1 MYILIK
7 LLPNETFKRAL
18 TSAFIDN
25 YNFTSFT
32 LTLSEES
39 DKLSNRIVH
48 ISVQLLA
55 NQETVLELVHERN
68 IFNCFLD
75 SFKAWYFQ
83 IILSRLRVSNYL
95 DTDNFPGSPYRR
107 STWRQRNN
115 WLYIWSDSKNR
126 LLERSL
132 RLQQYNSTQEGRLCL
147 FRVWLWNQSIPGN
160 FTMADWYE
168 PSDTE
173 ARRSYLGRQW

>member
-1 MYILIK
+1 MYTLCQ

-55 NQETVLELVHERN
+55 NQETVLELVHERT

-75 SFKAWYFQ
+75 SFKVIGFH
-83 IILSRLRVSNYL
+83 I
-95 DTDNFPGSPYRR
+95 
-107 STWRQRNN
+107 
-115 WLYIWSDSKNR
+115 K
-126 LLERSL
+126 
-132 RLQQYNSTQEGRLCL
+132 
-147 FRVWLWNQSIPGN
+147 
-160 FTMADWYE
+160 
-168 PSDTE
+168 
-173 ARRSYLGRQW
+173 